1 MTGMA
6 VAAWCTN
13 RPGILASRIW
23 VTRPVRTPLEVYD
36 LVQMALAAR
45 LDPAAFELDLPA
57 GAGPRPRQGSRAE
70 PMACHPSTTTAHATT
85 GPAQAGTLGV
95 VLEGGPADVVER
107 ADRVAALFDGASVS
121 PVAPR
126 WWRRHPFGPGDTAL
140 RLEVPITG
148 LHAAVYALR
157 DAAGGPV
164 PVRGSA
170 GLGVVHAALPG
181 SMATQRVAAVLA
193 AVRGVLF
200 ARHGR
205 CVVLSAPEPVH
216 REVGRWS
223 ELASRRSAG
232 FVAEDQ
238 DRDIVPGS
246 LGGET
251 ERGRA
256 QPRGHDVRRIAG

>member
-1 MTGMA
+1 MTGMV
-6 VAAWCTN
+6 VAAWYTN
-13 RPGILASRIW
+13 RPGTLASRMW

-57 GAGPRPRQGSRAE
+57 GAGPRPWQGSRAE
-70 PMACHPSTTTAHATT
+70 PMACHPSTTAHATT

-95 VLEGGPADVVER
+95 VLEGGPADVAER
-107 ADRVAALFDGASVS
+107 VDRVVALFGGASVS
-121 PVAPR
+121 PVPPQ

-140 RLEVPITG
+140 RLEVPITD

-164 PVRGSA
+164 AVRGSA

-193 AVRGVLF
+193 AVRGVLL

-205 CVVLSAPEPVH
+205 CVVLSAPEPVR

-223 ELASRRSAG
+223 EPVRRRSAG

-238 DRDIVPGS
+238 DRDIVPRR

-251 ERGRA
+251 ECGRA